1 MKPSVRPRLSTGTVG
16 NPPRPNYPWGL
27 EMTKDEAKAWLEKLG
42 VKVSEITDEM
52 LANIDAAKAQMDTD
66 TRRKVRAFWLG
77 VTALGVVVGV
87 GIGTLL

>member
-1 MKPSVRPRLSTGTVG
+1 MKPSARPRLSTGTVG
-16 NPPRPNYPWGL
+16 NPPRPNYTRGL
-27 EMTKDEAKAWLEKLG
+27 EMTKEEAKTWLEKLG

-77 VTALGVVVGV
+77 VTALGVVVGI